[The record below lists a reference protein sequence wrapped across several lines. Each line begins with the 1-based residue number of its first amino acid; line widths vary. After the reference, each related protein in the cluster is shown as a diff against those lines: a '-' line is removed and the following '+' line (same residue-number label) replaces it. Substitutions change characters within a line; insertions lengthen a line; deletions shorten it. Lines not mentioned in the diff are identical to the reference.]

1 MMAAWKDK
9 HKAEFQPYSS
19 DLTTR
24 GLGNLKESDSL
35 ERQAILYAFFV
46 KRFSVFYHSRK
57 IEVTLIINNKN
68 KMKKVTIKVTVSD
81 SELTEALSHLTK
93 EDLKKIITEEEINRK
108 RALKIAAAYGLEFEV
123 RTCIDLIGMTP
134 TEALA
139 EWDLL

>member
-1 MMAAWKDK
+1 
-9 HKAEFQPYSS
+9 
-19 DLTTR
+19 
-24 GLGNLKESDSL
+24 
-35 ERQAILYAFFV
+35 
-46 KRFSVFYHSRK
+46 
-57 IEVTLIINNKN
+57 
-68 KMKKVTIKVTVSD
+68 MKIKVTVSD
-81 SELTEALSHLTK
+81 SELTEAFIHLTK

>member
-1 MMAAWKDK
+1 
-9 HKAEFQPYSS
+9 
-19 DLTTR
+19 
-24 GLGNLKESDSL
+24 
-35 ERQAILYAFFV
+35 
-46 KRFSVFYHSRK
+46 
-57 IEVTLIINNKN
+57 
-68 KMKKVTIKVTVSD
+68 MKKATIKVTISD

-123 RTCIDLIGMTP
+123 RTCMDLIGMTP

>member
-1 MMAAWKDK
+1 
-9 HKAEFQPYSS
+9 
-19 DLTTR
+19 
-24 GLGNLKESDSL
+24 
-35 ERQAILYAFFV
+35 
-46 KRFSVFYHSRK
+46 
-57 IEVTLIINNKN
+57 
-68 KMKKVTIKVTVSD
+68 MKKVTIKVTVSD
-81 SELTEALSHLTK
+81 SELTEAFSHLTK

>member
-1 MMAAWKDK
+1 MKK
-9 HKAEFQPYSS
+9 S
-19 DLTTR
+19 T
-24 GLGNLKESDSL
+24 
-35 ERQAILYAFFV
+35 
-46 KRFSVFYHSRK
+46 
-57 IEVTLIINNKN
+57 II
-68 KMKKVTIKVTVSD
+68 KVTISD